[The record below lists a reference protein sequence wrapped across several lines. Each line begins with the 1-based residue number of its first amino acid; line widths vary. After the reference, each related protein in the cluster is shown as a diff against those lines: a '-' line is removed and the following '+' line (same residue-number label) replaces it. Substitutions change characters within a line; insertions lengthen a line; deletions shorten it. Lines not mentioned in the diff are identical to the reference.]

1 VPLSLF
7 IMFTARPIIMW
18 FEKGNEA
25 GVFLFADSVTVMQI
39 GIWGL
44 PMHAIAVVMNR
55 LLMTAEREKHFII
68 IGLVPMLSNIVLNL
82 FLIPRYSYYG
92 AAVAT
97 VLSLMVNVGMHHAF
111 LRGTEFLPPLRRALL
126 GPTLAALASWGGV
139 VLLGRLVVPD
149 WGLGWLG
156 LPLDQGWPA
165 FIATSLLMIALY
177 GVMLAVARVIRMDD
191 LRLLKDLR
199 RSQG

>member
-1 VPLSLF
+1 
-7 IMFTARPIIMW
+7 M
-18 FEKGNEA
+18 
-25 GVFLFADSVTVMQI
+25 FLFADSVTVMQI

-55 LLMTAEREKHFII
+55 LLMTAEREKHFVI

-82 FLIPRYSYYG
+82 FLIPRYSYHG

-97 VLSLMVNVGMHHAF
+97 VLSLTVNVVMHLAF
-111 LRGTEFLPPLRRALL
+111 LRGTPFLPPLRRALS
-126 GPTLAALASWGGV
+126 GPILAALASWGGV

-149 WGLGWLG
+149 WHLGWLA
-156 LPLDQGWPA
+156 LPLEQGWPA
-165 FIATSLLMIALY
+165 FLGTSLLMIGLY
-177 GVMLAVARVIRMDD
+177 GVMLVAGRVVRADD

-199 RSQG
+199 RNQG